1 MDDTRVLL
9 FTLHM
14 PVRWRDMDAVGHVN
28 NATYFSYFE
37 QARIAWLD
45 SVGASDLVST
55 ADHGPVAV
63 NAAAEFLRSIVY
75 PATLEVRVRGGA
87 PGRSSFETYYE
98 IVDGDDSGRR
108 YATGSVKLVWV
119 DRTTGR
125 STPLPERIRRLLP
138 ERPPP

>member
-1 MDDTRVLL
+1 MNDSRVLL

-14 PVRWRDMDAVGHVN
+14 PVRWCDMDAVGHVN

-55 ADHGPVAV
+55 ADNGPVAV
-63 NAAAEFLRSIVY
+63 NAAAEFLCPIVY
-75 PATLEVRVRGGA
+75 PASLVVRVYGGA

-98 IVDGDDSGRR
+98 IDDIDNTGRR

-119 DRTTGR
+119 DRNTGR
-125 STPLPERIRRLLP
+125 STPLPERILRLLP
-138 ERPPP
+138 ERSLS